1 MRRGQHIVLSNLFFF
16 QTEQY
21 KYRYDPV
28 GASDT
33 DDFVIDKRQEAT
45 PKKRDLEH
53 KELCLIPETNVTPL
67 TTPMAEPYELEPIG
81 QDDPEQ
87 EYFYIHVSTK

>member
-1 MRRGQHIVLSNLFFF
+1 MRRGQHIVLSKLFFF

-21 KYRYDPV
+21 TYRYDPV

-45 PKKRDLEH
+45 PKK
-53 KELCLIPETNVTPL
+53 ET
-67 TTPMAEPYELEPIG
+67 
-81 QDDPEQ
+81 
-87 EYFYIHVSTK
+87 

>member
-1 MRRGQHIVLSNLFFF
+1 MRRGQHKVLSNQFFF

-33 DDFVIDKRQEAT
+33 DDSVIDKRQEAT
-45 PKKRDLEH
+45 PKK
-53 KELCLIPETNVTPL
+53 ET
-67 TTPMAEPYELEPIG
+67 
-81 QDDPEQ
+81 
-87 EYFYIHVSTK
+87 